1 MRSRLVGVVLIAT
14 LGGLAGCG
22 GGGSGAAAT
31 SSADGTVSPGA
42 ATPSAAAR
50 MTVSSPAFADGGTV
64 PGRYTCGGADVS
76 PPLAFSGVPGRTAGL
91 VLLVEDRDAPGG
103 TFTHWLVWNMDPRTR
118 SLPTDAAPPG
128 ATQGRN
134 DFSKTGYSGPCPP
147 PGTPHRYAFTVYA
160 ADRRLALKPN
170 ATAADVRHALI
181 GHTLASGTLTA
192 HYGR

>member
-1 MRSRLVGVVLIAT
+1 MRSRFVGVVLIAT

-22 GGGSGAAAT
+22 GGGTGTAAMP
-31 SSADGTVSPGA
+31 SADAPPGA
-42 ATPSAAAR
+42 AGR
-50 MTVSSPAFADGGTV
+50 ITVSSPAFADGGTV

-76 PPLAFSGVPGRTAGL
+76 PPLAFSGVPAHTAAL

-118 SLPTDAAPPG
+118 SLAADATPPG
-128 ATQGRN
+128 AAQGRN

-147 PGTPHRYAFTVYA
+147 PGKPHRYVFTVYA

-170 ATAADVRHALI
+170 ATAADVRSALS

-192 HYGR
+192 RYGR